1 MVEDVA
7 KMPKKKS
14 KAKRPS
20 LLIHDSDDDAPIQG
34 SLNNLVVTEPSS
46 SNLEALFH
54 ASKKQKTIPSP
65 SFDMPPKLRGMMD
78 IVPPLP
84 ANHTSSYLILNDSFV
99 RIIEEKKKTCT
110 FRAPYDDIVAFLSK
124 VSSFYFTFF

>member
-34 SLNNLVVTEPSS
+34 SLNNLIVTEPSS

-54 ASKKQKTIPSP
+54 ASRKQKTIPSP

-78 IVPPLP
+78 IVPPLH
-84 ANHTSSYLILNDSFV
+84 ANHTYI
-99 RIIEEKKKTCT
+99 
-110 FRAPYDDIVAFLSK
+110 FRFNLE
-124 VSSFYFTFF
+124 